1 MFPARGLS
9 KFKGSSNDGT
19 MVPGMGSTTTVRYLP
34 RYYSIILGPG
44 LIRNYGQYTLYKYL
58 VMGLELGLS
67 DAGDIS
73 EDSS

>member
-1 MFPARGLS
+1 MAPWCQVWDRLPQYGIYQGTTLS
-9 KFKGSSNDGT
+9 SR
-19 MVPGMGSTTTVRYLP
+19 V
-34 RYYSIILGPG
+34 ILGPG
-44 LIRNYGQYTLYKYL
+44 LVRNYGQYTLYKYL